1 MNINQK
7 KAVLLHGLTDQADI
21 KARRTTR
28 GILHNDEVVNLPGS
42 NTDRFAWI

>member
-1 MNINQK
+1 MNISQK

-28 GILHNDEVVNLPGS
+28 GILHNDEVAHLPGS
-42 NTDRFAWI
+42 NMDKFAWI